1 MTNNTISNFGRNVS
15 FTPAAYTKPKNE
27 QEVLQLLQKHR
38 DQNIRV
44 VASRHGW
51 SDGIRTDGLLI
62 DVQHLNQVTIDKEQQ
77 TVRVGAGCKIKHLLQ
92 QLKREGLT
100 LPSLG
105 LIDEQT
111 VAGATAN
118 GTHGSG
124 KHSLSHY
131 IRRVRVAHY
140 DSETGEPTVSVIES
154 GRDLL
159 AGRCSL
165 GLLGVILEIEF
176 TTRPTYNVQ
185 EHSKFHRSLESVLT
199 AEKEYPLQQFFL
211 MPWSWQWIGQH
222 RIETDQPRSRFAGLY
237 QAYWHLGIDWGL
249 HLVMYLL
256 VKILRARIL
265 IRSFYRFLLP
275 LVFVRNLRVTDDSH
289 SLLTMEH
296 ELFRHIEIEFFVTR
310 SKLEAALRCVKD
322 TMIAFSGQP
331 QVDSSVMVPEAQ
343 IGTYCHHYPI
353 CVRRILSDETLL
365 SMASP
370 VAGDRDE
377 DWYSISIISIEWPN
391 RREGFVLLADFL
403 ASLLASRF
411 DARCHWGKYNPLDRT
426 SNERLYPK
434 LEAFRNVVDR
444 FDPQGHF
451 ANQWLRDVVL
461 AETFVPITGDAE
473 TA

>member
-1 MTNNTISNFGRNVS
+1 MTNKTISNFGKNVS
-15 FTPAAYTKPKNE
+15 FTPATYSEPKSE
-27 QEVLQLLQKHR
+27 EDVLQLLQKHR

-62 DVQHLNQVTIDKEQQ
+62 DVQHLNHVTVDKEQQ

-92 QLKREGLT
+92 QIKLEGLT

-131 IRRVRVAHY
+131 IVRVRVAHY
-140 DSETGEPTVSVIES
+140 DSETGQPTVSVIES
-154 GRDLL
+154 GQDLL

-185 EHSKFHRSLESVLT
+185 EHSKFHRSLECVLA

-222 RIETDQPRSRFAGLY
+222 RIESDQPRSRFAGLY
-237 QAYWHLGIDWGL
+237 RVYWHLGIDWGL

-256 VKILRARIL
+256 VKILRASIL
-265 IRSFYRFLLP
+265 VRSFYRFLLP

-289 SLLTMEH
+289 SMLTMEH

-310 SKLEAALRCVKD
+310 SKLEAALDYVKD
-322 TMIAFSGQP
+322 SMIAFSGQRP
-331 QVDSSVMVPEAQ
+331 VDASVTVPKEH

-353 CVRRILSDETLL
+353 CVRRILSDETLI

-370 VAGDRDE
+370 VADNSDE
-377 DWYSISIISIEWPN
+377 DWYSISVISIEWPN
-391 RREGFVLLADFL
+391 RREGFVLLAEFL
-403 ASLLASRF
+403 ASQLASRF
-411 DARCHWGKYNPLDRT
+411 DARCHWGKYNPLDRA
-426 SNERLYPK
+426 SNERLYPM
-434 LEAFRNVVDR
+434 LDEFRNVVER

-461 AETFVPITGDAE
+461 PEKPERESGDA
-473 TA
+473 